1 MMLVQTL
8 LDHLETRRQETE
20 AEIRQ
25 QTGSASVCQ
34 VHKDGR
40 VTGGLKY
47 HEGRL
52 VALSDLVRDL
62 KRSAADRDAITAL
75 LAAAAARWEAQLA
88 RHQASE
94 RPSILWVAYT
104 QGGVDAVVEIQHL
117 LETID
122 APGA

>member
-1 MMLVQTL
+1 MLVQAL
-8 LDHLETRRQETE
+8 LDRLETLRRDAE

-34 VHKDGR
+34 VHKNGR

-52 VALSDLVRDL
+52 VALSDLLRDL
-62 KRSAADRDAITAL
+62 RHSAADRDTIAAP

-104 QGGVDAVVEIQHL
+104 QGGVDAVSEIQHL
-117 LETID
+117 LGTID
-122 APGA
+122 APAP